1 MVNLLIVGTLTWFHI
16 ISVIGWTGAA
26 LTFLVTIKPSLA
38 KFSPQASGEFIIKA
52 LPRFVKSVQVFS
64 ALTLIFGLTLAYAMA
79 DGPPNAFDLKSLW
92 SIFVVIG
99 AVTGI
104 IAFLAVFLSASLAWA
119 NSKMGFLTAFWLIL
133 ILIFRYFK
141 IGNFLN
147 LGLLTLIF
155 SLLLFHFYQSNRPKK
170 SL

>member
-1 MVNLLIVGTLTWFHI
+1 MKKANLIRIKTRRKNFLPALILSLAFWGGWVYL
-16 ISVIGWTGAA
+16 IGW
-26 LTFLVTIKPSLA
+26 FPPKNY
-38 KFSPQASGEFIIKA
+38 FFIFNFY
-52 LPRFVKSVQVFS
+52 L
-64 ALTLIFGLTLAYAMA
+64 LL
-79 DGPPNAFDLKSLW
+79 
-92 SIFVVIG
+92 
-99 AVTGI
+99 
-104 IAFLAVFLSASLAWA
+104 FLAVFLSASLAWA

-155 SLLLFHFYQSNRPKK
+155 SLLIFYYYQSNRPKK